1 MTYIPKHIA
10 IHDSELG
17 YPLALLAGAATPTN
31 SYSLVTALASQRA
44 WVDFSPS
51 RPDLPQAIAGWLEA
65 S

>member
-1 MTYIPKHIA
+1 MTYIPKRIA
-10 IHDSELG
+10 IHDSELS
-17 YPLALLAGAATPTN
+17 YPLALLVGGDAPT
-31 SYSLVTALASQRA
+31 SGYSLVTALASQRA